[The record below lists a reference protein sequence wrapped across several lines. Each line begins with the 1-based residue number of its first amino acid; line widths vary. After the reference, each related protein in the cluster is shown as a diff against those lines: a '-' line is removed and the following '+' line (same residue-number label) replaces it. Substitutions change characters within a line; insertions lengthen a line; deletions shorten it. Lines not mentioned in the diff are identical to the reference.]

1 MRIMALDVGERR
13 IGVAVS
19 DPLGLTA
26 QAHSVLERRR
36 PEVDLAT
43 LAALAKELEAE
54 RVVVGFPRRLDG
66 SVGIQ
71 GEKVKEFAD
80 SLANVLPVPVE
91 LYDERLTTV
100 EAEGVLLAG
109 DLSRR
114 RRRQVIDK
122 VAAALILDGYLRR
135 FSGKNKPR
143 PVGLGHETERT

>member
-1 MRIMALDVGERR
+1 MRILALDVGERR

-26 QAHSVLERRR
+26 QAHSVVARRR
-36 PEVDLAT
+36 PETDVAAV
-43 LAALAKELEAE
+43 AALVEEVEAE
-54 RVVVGFPRRLDG
+54 KVVVGLPLRLDG
-66 SVGIQ
+66 SEGPAAAR
-71 GEKVKEFAD
+71 VKEFAGE
-80 SLANVLPVPVE
+80 LAKAVPIPVE
-91 LYDERLTTV
+91 LFDERLTTA

-135 FSGKNKPR
+135 SGGKTKPR
-143 PVGLGHETERT
+143 LPGPGHETERT